1 MRNQPI
7 YDNKNLK
14 NAGKY
19 NFENVNSINKRIGEM
34 EFDSSIKK
42 DNSKY
47 KQRVVVTSIISGVL
61 LILTIVFAFTDI
73 KYIFFP
79 KKIVV
84 EENKDFEDLDVLHDL
99 SCFISMEQEGLKISI
114 DKVYK
119 YNNNKVK
126 TAMYTYVIDISNDKL
141 LSDASFDKYIR
152 DSFDE
157 LMERYN
163 NIEGLDITYS
173 IEGSQYKLIQ
183 YSDLRV
189 IDKNIVSNEY
199 LDVHLDEN
207 IELIKQRQTSSGVKC
222 K

>member
-14 NAGKY
+14 DAGKY
-19 NFENVNSINKRIGEM
+19 KFENVNSINKRMGEM

-47 KQRVVVTSIISGVL
+47 KQRIIVTSVVSGIL
-61 LILTIVFAFTDI
+61 LILTIIFAFTDV

-79 KKIVV
+79 KKVIL
-84 EENKDFEDLDVLHDL
+84 EENNNFEDLDVLHDL
-99 SCFISMEQEGLKISI
+99 SCFISMEQDGLKISI
-114 DKVYK
+114 NKLYQ
-119 YNNNKVK
+119 YNNNKIK
-126 TAMYTYVIDISNDKL
+126 TAMYTYIIDISNEKL
-141 LSDASFDKYIR
+141 LNDPSFDKYIR

-173 IEGSQYKLIQ
+173 MEGSSYKLVQ

-189 IDKNIVSNEY
+189 INREMASSDY

-207 IELIKQRQTSSGVKC
+207 IELIKQRQTSAGVKC